1 MVTSSIQ
8 YNKRMVAFLDIL
20 GFERI
25 VDKSRNDTEIVRKLA
40 NMLMSS
46 KHIALSILKSKLT
59 VLKVDPTQYVY
70 RAFSDTSVITGPYI
84 SHDDLVFLST
94 WIMYYQ
100 YHLWKE
106 EKSFLRGAIV
116 YGDIYH
122 DEDII
127 FGPAIIDA
135 YHLERDAGKAIWPRV
150 LIDESILDKVTELEL
165 KGDLFEIFR
174 RDNNNMVY
182 CDYLREFFH
191 LMILAA
197 LEKTTGKR
205 EQDFGDPIELFGDHQ
220 EAILT
225 QVRNTLEEEKD
236 DSKRKGIINKYVELS
251 NYHNATIDILCQA
264 IDDLLTSP
272 GVIVDVFHD
281 MLESDLHKRTGVE
294 YTPRYSAE
302 DHPEQ
307 EDILN
312 IVGTIVVRILHNHIG
327 DDTRDTRL
335 EEAFHS
341 LSIQAPKELAL
352 LKQSL
357 VKSKINLDSMGHV
370 HD

>member
-1 MVTSSIQ
+1 MATKSIV
-8 YNKRMVAFLDIL
+8 YSKRMVAFLDVL

-46 KHIALSILKSKLT
+46 KNIALSILQSKLT

-70 RAFSDTSVITGPYI
+70 RAFSDTSVITGPYT

-94 WIMYYQ
+94 WVMYYQ
-100 YHLWKE
+100 CHLWKQ

-122 DEDII
+122 DEDVM

-135 YHLERDAGKAIWPRV
+135 YHLERDTKEAMWPRV
-150 LIDESILDKVTELEL
+150 IIDESLLAKVTELEL
-165 KGDLFEIFR
+165 KRDLFEIFR
-174 RDNNNMVY
+174 RDNNMVY

-191 LMILAA
+191 LRILAA
-197 LEKTTGKR
+197 LEKIRGKR
-205 EQDFGDPIELFGDHQ
+205 EQDFGDPMELFGDHQ

-225 QVRNTLEEEKD
+225 QVGNASEQEKD
-236 DSKRKGIINKYVELS
+236 GSRRKGIIDKYVELS
-251 NYHNATIDILCQA
+251 KYHNATIDILCQA
-264 IDDLLTSP
+264 IDGLLTNS
-272 GVIVDVFHD
+272 GVIREVFQD
-281 MLESDLHKRTGVE
+281 MIESDSHKRKGIA

-307 EDILN
+307 ADMLDI
-312 IVGTIVVRILHNHIG
+312 IGSVTVKVLHNYTG
-327 DDTRDTRL
+327 VDTGY
-335 EEAFHS
+335 EEALHT
-341 LSIQAPKELAL
+341 LDMQAPKELAQVR
-352 LKQSL
+352 QSL
-357 VKSKINLDSMGHV
+357 IKLRIDLDSIRAHL
-370 HD
+370 

>member
-1 MVTSSIQ
+1 
-8 YNKRMVAFLDIL
+8 MVAFLDIL

-25 VDKSRNDTEIVRKLA
+25 VDQSRNDTEIVRKLA

-46 KHIALSILKSKLT
+46 KHIALSILQSKLT
-59 VLKVDPTQYVY
+59 VLKVDPAQYVY
-70 RAFSDTSVITGPYI
+70 RAFSDTSVITGPYA

-100 YHLWKE
+100 CHLWKE

-122 DEDII
+122 DEDVM

-135 YHLERDAGKAIWPRV
+135 YHLERDTTKAIWPRV
-150 LIDESILDKVTELEL
+150 LIDESLLDNVTEREL
-165 KGDLFEIFR
+165 KRDLFEIFR
-174 RDNNNMVY
+174 RDNNNIVY

-191 LMILAA
+191 LRIYAA
-197 LEKTTGKR
+197 LEKIRGKR
-205 EQDFGDPIELFGDHQ
+205 AQDFGDPIELFGDHQ

-225 QVRNTLEEEKD
+225 QVRNTSEEEKD
-236 DSKRKGIINKYVELS
+236 DSKRKEIIGKYVELS
-251 NYHNATIDILCQA
+251 KYHNDTIDILCQT

-272 GVIVDVFHD
+272 GVIGEVFQD
-281 MLESDLHKRTGVE
+281 MEESDLHKRKGIE

-307 EDILN
+307 ADMLD
-312 IVGTIVVRILHNHIG
+312 IVGSITVGILQNYVG
-327 DDTRDTRL
+327 VDTGW
-335 EEAFHS
+335 EETLHT
-341 LSIQAPKELAL
+341 LDMQAPKEFAQLR
-352 LKQSL
+352 QSL
-357 VKSKINLDSMGHV
+357 IKLRIDLASISV
-370 HD
+370 HL